1 MVGINP
7 TTSII
12 TFHISCLNA
21 AIDRQIIR
29 VYHKKDSTICGLR
42 EACFKYKGTYRLK
55 VNGWRKYIILTAIK
69 RLKSSHINI
78 RQKVLKQEKLE
89 YTKRILT

>member
-1 MVGINP
+1 MVGIDP

-21 AIDRQIIR
+21 AINRQIIR

-42 EACFKYKGTYRLK
+42 EACFKYKGTYRQSKWMEK
-55 VNGWRKYIILTAIK
+55 VHYID
-69 RLKSSHINI
+69 SD
-78 RQKVLKQEKLE
+78 
-89 YTKRILT
+89 